1 MRFSPLVSRIGGKGA
16 QAWRVHYEAEAAKKQ
31 GRDAVLLSVG
41 DPDLQTPAAVM
52 DRAIEALKNGDTHYT
67 EVAGID
73 KLRTAIAEQSTFDGV
88 ADSADNVVVFSGAQN
103 ALFAASLCLFSVG
116 DEVIVPEPMYVTYE
130 ATIRTSG
137 ATVVAVPCPAKG
149 GFRPDF
155 EAMKNA
161 VTKNTRAILFSNPNN
176 PSGAVLDIEELSAIA
191 AIVQEHNLWVIA
203 DEVYC
208 TLTFEK
214 AHINFAALPGMAK
227 QTITVGS
234 LSKSLAMT
242 GWRVGWLIAQTD
254 LIDHVSRLA
263 LCMLYGLPGFIQQA
277 AIVGVSHMQN
287 EMRQMR
293 DIYRRRRDTVLTL
306 LQDADGISP
315 TRPQADMFIL
325 IDVRQTGL
333 SSLDFVE
340 TLYREEGVSL
350 LDGGAFGDSAA
361 GFVRLS
367 YAVGD
372 DDLAEGCRRL
382 CRFVNRLRGRA

>member
-293 DIYRRRRDTVLTL
+293 DIYRRRRRHRF
-306 LQDADGISP
+306 DAF
-315 TRPQADMFIL
+315 TRRRWYFANP
-325 IDVRQTGL
+325 
-333 SSLDFVE
+333 SSSRYVYFD
-340 TLYREEGVSL
+340 
-350 LDGGAFGDSAA
+350 
-361 GFVRLS
+361 
-367 YAVGD
+367 
-372 DDLAEGCRRL
+372 
-382 CRFVNRLRGRA
+382 